1 MEFAWEDIP
10 DKVASDNDN
19 NDDMSTGTLDGG
31 RADGKRMESG
41 ESPVETDVFDWRG
54 IPTALPITDSAQTSA
69 PGSCSSAPSSWESA
83 GKNLA
88 ERAEDN
94 EIRCAFSAFRCSSQ

>member
-19 NDDMSTGTLDGG
+19 NDDMSTGTLDDG

-41 ESPVETDVFDWRG
+41 ESPLETDVFDWSG
-54 IPTALPITDSAQTSA
+54 IPTDLPITDSAQTPA